1 MIEEVDYNNRS
12 NSEVVDGQA
21 REEAIVEVKM
31 VILVKQVKLQMRYVE
46 D

>member
-1 MIEEVDYNNRS
+1 MSKEVDYNNRS

-31 VILVKQVKLQMRYVE
+31 GEISNTGEVADVLC
-46 D
+46 

>member
-1 MIEEVDYNNRS
+1 MIKEVGYNNRS
-12 NSEVVDGQA
+12 KPEVVDGRG

-31 VILVKQVKLQMRYVE
+31 VRL

>member
-1 MIEEVDYNNRS
+1 MIKEVDYNNRS
-12 NSEVVDGQA
+12 KPEVVDGQR

-31 VILVKQVKLQMRYVE
+31 VRL